1 MYTISSNIVR
11 VVTEVLSYVC
21 DSTEP
26 ELYMLVRRMSV
37 RIGMAV
43 SFAAIVI
50 LAVVMEVF

>member
-1 MYTISSNIVR
+1 MYTISSNIVH
-11 VVTEVLSYVC
+11 VVTDVLSYVW

-37 RIGMAV
+37 RIGTEV

-50 LAVVMEVF
+50 LVVVMEVF